1 MQRSSLSI
9 TYNFA
14 CKTIGMR
21 VVLVDPSRIV
31 LKCVSKLL
39 QERGDDVFSFTDG
52 QAALDYIRT
61 DRSVE
66 TLITSAEP
74 ESMSGLDL
82 CWETRALATSRRPIY
97 VIMMSSNQHRGHLV
111 KALDAGADDF
121 IGKPPASEELYA
133 RLRAAARLS
142 SMQRELIH
150 LASTDPLT
158 GVLNRRAF
166 FERMQES
173 HADMAEIGSL
183 SAIMLDI
190 DHFKSVNDVY
200 GHDIGDK
207 VIAAVATAATSAAPM
222 VGRLGGEEFVVLL
235 GGKGLAETATVAE
248 ELRQRVRAVE
258 IATST
263 DPVRVTCSFGVS
275 EWQGDEPVDQF
286 LKRADLALYAAKK
299 GGRDRVVVADDAFIR
314 HADEYK
320 TQITRSAARK
330 GEAPQPDAAEELSIG
345 PSLASSAA

>member
-1 MQRSSLSI
+1 
-9 TYNFA
+9 
-14 CKTIGMR
+14 MR

-31 LKCVSKLL
+31 LKCVSRLL
-39 QERGDDVFSFTDG
+39 EERGDEVFSFTDG
-52 QAALDYIRT
+52 LAALEYIRT

-74 ESMSGLDL
+74 ESMSGLEL
-82 CWETRALATSRRPIY
+82 CWQTRALATSRRPIY
-97 VIMMSSNQHRGHLV
+97 VIMMSSNQNRGHLV

-142 SMQRELIH
+142 SMQRELIQ

-173 HADMAEIGSL
+173 HADMAEVGTL
-183 SAIMLDI
+183 SAIMIDI
-190 DHFKSVNDVY
+190 DHFKSVNDLY

-207 VIAAVATAATSAAPM
+207 VIAAVAMAATSAGPM

-235 GGKGLAETATVAE
+235 GGKDLVETAAVAE
-248 ELRQRVRAVE
+248 DLRQRVRSIE
-258 IATST
+258 IATPT
-263 DPVRVTCSFGVS
+263 DPISITCSFGVS

-299 GGRDRVVVADDAFIR
+299 AGRDRVVVADDAFNQ
-314 HADEYK
+314 HSDEYM

-330 GEAPQPDAAEELSIG
+330 GDVAQSNAVDESAIG